1 MNRPLNLTV
10 GVDAPARGSL
20 AATHS
25 TDVRGARADGARR
38 ALNAA
43 AASWFVVAVCGQ
55 FIFFVYIVAFFGRAA
70 VKGQFALWNE
80 VLAHGYIPGDT
91 LGNLVVSLHLAF
103 AALITAGGAVQ
114 LISGVRRLFPTFHRW
129 NGRAYLVLAVAQGVG
144 GLIMVWTR
152 GTVGDLSQ
160 SIAISI
166 NALLIILCAG
176 MTLRH
181 ALARR
186 IDVHRRWALRLFLVV
201 SGVWFFRI
209 GLMFWIV
216 VNRGPVGFD
225 PHTFTGPA
233 LTTLAFAQYVLP
245 LAVLQL
251 YFHAHK
257 STASG
262 VRLTMAM
269 GIGALTLVTA
279 AGIAAATMIMWLPH
293 LK

>member
-1 MNRPLNLTV
+1 MNRPLNLAV

-20 AATHS
+20 AAKHS
-25 TDVRGARADGARR
+25 TDVRGARAEGARR

-43 AASWFVVAVCGQ
+43 AASWFVVAVFGQ
-55 FIFFVYIVAFFGRAA
+55 FIFVVYIVAFFGRAA
-70 VKGQFALWNE
+70 VRGQFASWNE
-80 VLAHGYIPGDT
+80 VLAHGYIPGNT

-129 NGRAYLVLAVAQGVG
+129 NGRVYLVLAVAQSVG
-144 GLIMVWTR
+144 GLVMVWTR
-152 GTVGDLSQ
+152 GIAGDLSQ

-166 NALLIILCAG
+166 NAFLIMLCAG

-186 IDVHRRWALRLFLVV
+186 FDVHRRWALRLFLVV

-216 VNRGPVGFD
+216 VNQGPVGFN
-225 PHTFTGPA
+225 PRTFTGPA
-233 LTTLAFAQYVLP
+233 LTTLAFAQYLLP

-251 YFHAHK
+251 YFRAHK
-257 STASG
+257 STAPA
-262 VRLTMAM
+262 VRIVMATGM
-269 GIGALTLVTA
+269 GALTLVTA
-279 AGIAAATMIMWLPH
+279 AGTAAATMIMWLPH
-293 LK
+293 IK

>member
-1 MNRPLNLTV
+1 MNRPLNLAV
-10 GVDAPARGSL
+10 GVDAPPRTSL

-25 TDVRGARADGARR
+25 TNIRSARADRARR

-43 AASWFVVAVCGQ
+43 AASWYVVAVFGQ
-55 FIFFVYIVAFFGRAA
+55 LIFAVYIVGFYGRAA
-70 VKGQFALWNE
+70 VLGQFATWNK

-129 NGRAYLVLAVAQGVG
+129 NGRAYLLLAVAQGVG

-160 SIAISI
+160 NIAISI

-216 VNRGPVGFD
+216 INRGPVGFD

-245 LAVLQL
+245 LAVLEL
-251 YFHAHK
+251 YFRAHK
-257 STASG
+257 SIASG
-262 VRLTMAM
+262 MRTTMAM